1 MSVKF
6 SNLKARDFLGSAT
19 NLTSTSGSVH
29 PFLNQWFPFCDWCF
43 QIMLLVH
50 WYMPTHDA
58 TQTPDPPASLYLL
71 ICNKQRICSL
81 FLHKSSCVRCAA
93 IVPEIVVVVLLSIRL
108 SGLWII
114 SQFLQKQKAQ
124 QCLKAPAPL
133 HPHPQFKHQAGSS
146 VLLFFFFSKRENLEK
161 RHENPN
167 SFPRERTRRIRRRS
181 QIPYTDTHRCAHACA
196 NTAVPPFRRVAFFI
210 IIIKS
215 HSPYDSQCVR
225 AGVGGRPTILCT

>member
-71 ICNKQRICSL
+71 MCNNQRICYL

-146 VLLFFFFSKRENLEK
+146 VLLFFFFFKKGKLGKATWKSKQLPK
-161 RHENPN
+161 RKNKKDKKKESDPIH
-167 SFPRERTRRIRRRS
+167 R
-181 QIPYTDTHRCAHACA
+181 YTQMCTCMCKHSS
-196 NTAVPPFRRVAFFI
+196 PPLQESCFF
-210 IIIKS
+210 
-215 HSPYDSQCVR
+215 YYYY
-225 AGVGGRPTILCT
+225 

>member
-71 ICNKQRICSL
+71 MCNKQRICSL

-124 QCLKAPAPL
+124 QCLKAPL
-133 HPHPQFKHQAGSS
+133 HPHPSTPTHNSNIKQAAVSY
-146 VLLFFFFSKRENLEK
+146 FFFFFQKGKTWKSDMKIQTASQEK
-161 RHENPN
+161 EQ
-167 SFPRERTRRIRRRS
+167 E
-181 QIPYTDTHRCAHACA
+181 
-196 NTAVPPFRRVAFFI
+196 
-210 IIIKS
+210 
-215 HSPYDSQCVR
+215 
-225 AGVGGRPTILCT
+225 G